1 MIAPSSVQQPRR
13 ILSVASIRFDE
24 ARQELTVDGQRRA
37 IEAKPLAL
45 LHALLTRAGSVVS
58 KRTLIEAV
66 WGNADV
72 ISEAS
77 LTTAMS
83 KLRAALGDPARDVI
97 EAVHGSGYRIAH
109 PVEVTVARETPR
121 LAFTFRAGEPVPG
134 RPQWH
139 LQRPLGASPLNDV
152 WLARHVKTAEAR
164 VFKFADSTDRLD
176 TLQREA
182 TLARILHTTLG
193 PRDDLVRIL
202 EWNFDTRPWFIE
214 SAYGGIDLPAWVEAR
229 GGLAAIPLASR
240 LALIA
245 AIARTTAAAHAAG
258 VLHGDLKPANI
269 LLEEGGK
276 DAVPR
281 VRLVDFGAGGL
292 SDAVR
297 LEALGITLR
306 GLDQGGERGTGT
318 LRYLAPELLAGGQP
332 TTAADIYAIGVL
344 LYQFAAA
351 DLTRPLTLGWEAD
364 IADPLL
370 RQDIMDAAAG
380 DPARRLASAAM
391 LAERLETL
399 PARRDAQAQQA
410 RQDRQ
415 AALLAR
421 ELDRARLRRP
431 WVIAAAVSLVLG
443 TTVATWFA
451 IEASRQRDEASRRAA
466 IAQSVNLF
474 LTEDLLGR
482 GNPARS
488 GKADETLMEAAQ
500 AAEAGIDRRLA
511 HEPLVAGAI
520 YLSLARAFDSRS
532 AWDAARIAYDRAIA
546 RFTAAGEPGRAD
558 ATIARLH
565 EAEMEVVSG
574 QPGSLPRARALIATA
589 GPMIDGLG
597 KRSAEAEVWRDAGT
611 ADLQMLGGDVQAA
624 QAGFARAADRA
635 DAMPEIFDE
644 GSRLALRQ
652 QLAFTYLRLGAWS
665 TAETMFNALLQR
677 RLALNG
683 PRHPATLRLQL
694 NLAECLGAQGKAAAS
709 LALLDQIAPD
719 FMAVFGPDHLRTLEL
734 LNTRGQMLSQ
744 LGRYDE
750 AVADQMTLHRRAVAR
765 DGARSF
771 VALTTLA
778 DAATSECRAGRTEAG
793 LAAAREAHDGAAAA
807 FGAGSALAQA
817 LGADLAF
824 CDIAARRFQE
834 ASPLLSGIDRRAV
847 SELTMDPYYGAEIDV
862 MRAAVA
868 RADGDGGT
876 ASALLAASAPAL
888 DHADADPFMRRWAR
902 ELSGLK

>member
-1 MIAPSSVQQPRR
+1 MTARSSVQPPRR
-13 ILSVASIRFDE
+13 ILSVATIRFDE

-66 WGNADV
+66 WGNADI

-83 KLRAALGDPARDVI
+83 KLRTALGDPARDII

-109 PVEVTVARETPR
+109 PVEVTAARETPR
-121 LAFTFRAGEPVPG
+121 LAFTFRPGEAVPG

-139 LQRPLGASPLNDV
+139 LELPLGAAPLNDV
-152 WLARHVKTAEAR
+152 WLARHVKTGEAR
-164 VFKFADSTDRLD
+164 VFKFADSTERLD

-182 TLARILHTTLG
+182 TLARILQTTLG

-202 EWNFDTRPWFIE
+202 EWNFETRPWFIE
-214 SAYGGIDLPAWVEAR
+214 SAYGGMDVAAWTESK
-229 GGLAAIPLASR
+229 GGLPAIPLATR

-245 AIARTTAAAHAAG
+245 AIARTTAAAHSAG

-269 LLEEGGK
+269 LVQDTGN
-276 DAVPR
+276 DPQPR

-297 LEALGITLR
+297 LEALCITLR
-306 GLDQGGERGTGT
+306 GLDQDGERGTGT
-318 LRYLAPELLAGGQP
+318 LRYLAPEQLAGGQP
-332 TTAADIYAIGVL
+332 TIAADIYAIGVL
-344 LYQFAAA
+344 LYQFAAG

-364 IADPLL
+364 IEDALL

-380 DPARRLASAAM
+380 DPARRLASAAT
-391 LAERLETL
+391 LAERLDTL
-399 PARRDAQAQQA
+399 PARRETQARLARQEQQA
-410 RQDRQ
+410 
-415 AALLAR
+415 ASLAR
-421 ELDRARLRRP
+421 QLDRARLRRP
-431 WVIAAAVSLVLG
+431 WVIAAAASLVLG
-443 TTVATWFA
+443 TTLATGFA

-511 HEPLVAGAI
+511 REPLVAGAI

-532 AWDAARIAYDRAIA
+532 AWDTARIAYDRAIA
-546 RFTAAGEPGRAD
+546 HFTAAGEPGRAD
-558 ATIARLH
+558 ATVARLH

-589 GPMIDGLG
+589 SAQVGSLG
-597 KRSAEAEVWRDAGT
+597 KRAAEAEIWRDSST
-611 ADLQMLGGDVQAA
+611 ADLQMLGGDVRAA

-644 GSRLALRQ
+644 GSRLGFRQ

-683 PRHPATLRLQL
+683 PHHPATLRLQL
-694 NLAECLGAQGKAAAS
+694 NLAESLGAQGKAAAS
-709 LALLDQIAPD
+709 LALLDQIYPD
-719 FMAVFGPDHLRTLEL
+719 FVAVFGPDHLRTLEL

-750 AVADQMTLHRRAVAR
+750 ALADQMTLYHHAVAR
-765 DGARSF
+765 DGAKSF

-778 DAATSECRAGRTEAG
+778 DAALSHCRAGQTEAG
-793 LAAAREAHDGAAAA
+793 LAAAREAHDGAASA
-807 FGAGSALAQA
+807 FGPSSALAQA

-824 CDIAARRFQE
+824 CDIAARQYRA
-834 ASPLLSGIDRRAV
+834 ASPLLAGIDRQAV
-847 SELTMDPYYGAEIDV
+847 SELTMDPYYGAEIDL
-862 MRAAVA
+862 MRAAIA
-868 RADGDGGT
+868 KADGD
-876 ASALLAASAPAL
+876 AAAAAALLAASGPAFG
-888 DHADADPFMRRWAR
+888 HPDADPFMRRWAR
-902 ELSGLK
+902 QLAAAH